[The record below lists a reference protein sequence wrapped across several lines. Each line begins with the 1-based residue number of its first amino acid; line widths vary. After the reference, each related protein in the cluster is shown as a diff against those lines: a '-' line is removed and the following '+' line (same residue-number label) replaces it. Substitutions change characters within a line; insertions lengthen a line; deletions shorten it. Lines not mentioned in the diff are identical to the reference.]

1 MDDDTKKAGS
11 PEMLETVIAPQ
22 ASTEALVSAPAS
34 APVSVLAPRQGLSDK
49 DVFFRLLP
57 GLCGSFATQY
67 NDPKTVM
74 ALGIE
79 LAREETGR
87 MADLGVCERTIMCRD
102 GRPLALQVY
111 LAPPQY
117 RSTVQQP
124 APAPNQ
130 HPQQEGALPLAN
142 TNGRGLQGQMV
153 AHFETNSIQKIQ
165 GL

>member
-1 MDDDTKKAGS
+1 MEDDDKKSASEAETPTATPS
-11 PEMLETVIAPQ
+11 PVAPVAPAPQ
-22 ASTEALVSAPAS
+22 RAP
-34 APVSVLAPRQGLSDK
+34 SDK

-57 GLCGSFATQY
+57 KLCESFATRFA
-67 NDPKTVM
+67 DPKTIM
-74 ALGIE
+74 ALSVE

-87 MADLGVCERTIMCRD
+87 MADLGVCERTIMCYD

-111 LAPPQY
+111 FTPPEQ
-117 RSTVQQP
+117 RSVQQQP

-130 HPQQEGALPLAN
+130 HPQQQGALPLAN

-153 AHFETNSIQKIQ
+153 AHWETHSVQKIH